1 MTRLKHLRHLQICMS
16 QIKSKIS
23 NKDGVMFCLIGV
35 IVQ

>member
-1 MTRLKHLRHLQICMS
+1 MTRLKHLRHLHIYMS

-23 NKDGVMFCLIGV
+23 NKDGGMFCLVGV